1 MLVADENKQSV
12 YEDNNP
18 MVFFISLILFVVV
31 MGLLDARLRWPK
43 PNDKTPRYV
52 SVAER
57 STTLR
62 RN

>member
-1 MLVADENKQSV
+1 MTFIVAIV
-12 YEDNNP
+12 
-18 MVFFISLILFVVV
+18 LFVGL
-31 MGLLDARLRWPK
+31 MGYLDSRLSWPK

-62 RN
+62 R